1 MEKTPLSVAKFR
13 LIFFA
18 LWTVWAAFQVLVL
31 NWLGFSLQVSLLDSF
46 ITNPLLAASCL
57 LVSNN
62 LKYYLP
68 QKEKHWYILVLSF
81 VMSGIWIAVSRWMII
96 LIIKQQ
102 SDYFLFLDKSLP
114 IRFGIGFLLLVCM
127 AMFSV
132 VWYTFEEQKADEK
145 RKRETEKITK
155 EAELYKL
162 RQQLQPHFLFNSL
175 NSISALIMIDPEQAR
190 TMIQQLSDFL
200 RNTLRKEEQQWI
212 SLLEELQYLELYLAI
227 EKIRFGHRLTTIIES
242 DESSRNTKIPN
253 MLLQPIVENAI
264 KFGLYDTT
272 GEIIIRLTATATD
285 QQLIIIVQNP
295 YDPETFH
302 NTQGTGFGLN
312 SVQRRLQ
319 LLFGRNDLLF
329 TKTEDDTFTT
339 TVKIPQQ
346 L

>member
-1 MEKTPLSVAKFR
+1 MEKTPLSVSKFR
-13 LIFFA
+13 LIFFI
-18 LWTVWAAFQVLVL
+18 VWAVWTAFQAIVL
-31 NWLGFSLQVSLLDSF
+31 NWLGFSLQTALLDSF
-46 ITNPLLAASCL
+46 VSNPLLAASCF

-68 QKEKHWYILVLSF
+68 QQQKHWYILVLSF
-81 VMSGIWIAVSRWMII
+81 VMSALWLAVSRWV
-96 LIIKQQ
+96 LFRIIKQEPG
-102 SDYFLFLDKSLP
+102 YYLFLDKSLP
-114 IRFGIGFLLLVCM
+114 IRFGIGFLLLACM
-127 AMFSV
+127 AMISV
-132 VWYTFEEQKADEK
+132 AWYTVEDQKASEK
-145 RKRETEKITK
+145 RKQETEKITK

-212 SLLEELQYLELYLAI
+212 SLTEELQYLELYLAI
-227 EKIRFGHRLTTIIES
+227 EKVRFGHRLSTVIES
-242 DESSRNTKIPN
+242 DENSRNMKIPN

-272 GEIIIRLTATATD
+272 GEIIIRLTTTAMD
-285 QQLIIIVQNP
+285 QQLSVTVQNP
-295 YDPETFH
+295 FDTETFH

-319 LLFGRNDLLF
+319 LLFGRNDLLA
-329 TKTEDDTFTT
+329 TRTELDLFIT